1 MKIHSNKKK
10 IYTKLVTQS
19 TTRTKQVVV
28 VSLRVIR
35 KIVFFLLSGFWVN
48 FFQLVFEIRTKFHQ
62 NPSANNDFRRTCKD
76 VITKG
81 EGGCKESIV

>member
-35 KIVFFLLSGFWVN
+35 KIVFFFAFGFLGQ
-48 FFQLVFEIRTKFHQ
+48 FF
-62 NPSANNDFRRTCKD
+62 SACF
-76 VITKG
+76 
-81 EGGCKESIV
+81 